1 MLYSQLGTVRLFP
14 KFFSLLL
21 LVKALSYCAL
31 RNGNGWEITWIKFSS
46 RKVQVDYNLCENAL
60 HISPPPNLAHISLKS
75 CTITLTWHDCRSGS
89 KVIIS
94 NTLVQRPY
102 MLFSSIDY
110 ICLIPCQIII
120 GTYPWTKSLPQF
132 SYSVFNFY

>member
-14 KFFSLLL
+14 KFFYYSCWSKLFHIVLCVKVTGGKLLGSNFL
-21 LVKALSYCAL
+21 AERSKLIIISVKMLY
-31 RNGNGWEITWIKFSS
+31 I
-46 RKVQVDYNLCENAL
+46 Y
-60 HISPPPNLAHISLKS
+60 PPPNLAHISLKS

-102 MLFSSIDY
+102 MLFSTIDY